1 MVSKWNHPQLALF
14 QFSEILV
21 TSFTQMNHFKLW
33 LTTGMPRIAQRAE
46 VALFC
51 FKHIC
56 GGLDLDQHPVKDS
69 TGRMSQVLVKPL
81 NIIFSSYYYTA
92 PPSSNTKHPKWFF
105 ILGGEF
111 NIGDPNIKF
120 KTLIIKTILVYN
132 ICLIQFLF
140 KTYSK
145 IAKTVPWW
153 GP

>member
-1 MVSKWNHPQLALF
+1 
-14 QFSEILV
+14 
-21 TSFTQMNHFKLW
+21 
-33 LTTGMPRIAQRAE
+33 MPRIAQRAE
-46 VALFC
+46 VALFLLQAHLWWPGSRSASC
-51 FKHIC
+51 E
-56 GGLDLDQHPVKDS
+56 GQHWKDVPS
-69 TGRMSQVLVKPL
+69 SCEAAEHNLFLLLL
-81 NIIFSSYYYTA
+81 NR

-145 IAKTVPWW
+145 IAKTVPW
-153 GP
+153 